1 MTKNPANFLNQD
13 VLKGG
18 EFIIKDSSSED
29 TFIPEDIN
37 EEQQMIRQMCV
48 DFINNELLPNM

>member
-18 EFIIKDSSSED
+18 EFIIKDASFQD

-37 EEQQMIRQMCV
+37 EEQANDSTNVC
-48 DFINNELLPNM
+48 